1 MVASHCIRVLGR
13 ELQVKSAATPEHVA
27 QVESLVNEK
36 LAEAAD
42 AVPSGDQ
49 QLVVILTL
57 MNLAEAYLASQK
69 QLEEE
74 RLSCRERVSSL
85 IGRIES
91 AV

>member
-1 MVASHCIRVLGR
+1 M
-13 ELQVKSAATPEHVA
+13 A

-36 LAEAAD
+36 LAEATE
-42 AVPSGDQ
+42 AVSSGDH

-74 RLSCRERVSSL
+74 RLSCRERISSL
-85 IGRIES
+85 IGRVDN